1 MYVSYG
7 FTYVIGSN
15 VYGSISNSRSRRYS
29 NVTFVLFLVNG
40 VSLMTELESLY
51 DELNIMMEEFPIF
64 DRETLGLELYTAA
77 AAERRSIIKKIN
89 KLEENET

>member
-1 MYVSYG
+1 
-7 FTYVIGSN
+7 
-15 VYGSISNSRSRRYS
+15 
-29 NVTFVLFLVNG
+29 
-40 VSLMTELESLY
+40 MTELESLY